1 MADISS
7 VNNSGNGPY
16 RIGNAERAVP
26 SQADPGRVE
35 SPRREREADS
45 VSFSE
50 AARSASKIDS
60 PEVRDELVARVRAA
74 LEGGTYVSDEKLD
87 AAVETMIDE
96 ILRG

>member
-16 RIGNAERAVP
+16 RIGDAERAAR

-35 SPRREREADS
+35 SPRREREEDS

>member
-16 RIGNAERAVP
+16 RIGDADRAGP
-26 SQADPGRVE
+26 TQGDPGRVE

-60 PEVRDELVARVRAA
+60 PEVRDELVNRVRAE
-74 LEGGTYVSDEKLD
+74 LEGRAYVTDEKLD
-87 AAVETMIDE
+87 KAVQAMIDE